1 MDKFEFPQLQ
11 ASLTRDASI
20 ATISIIL
27 SIISLSLFFSTLIG
41 PTTPSWNPVAQYIQN
56 RITAWRYLL
65 NGPRLIQEGYRKSH
79 GEPYEVPAP
88 DCRYVFVSSPKHIKE
103 LDHAPDAALSLLGAA
118 KHMLQPKF
126 TMNGFNWFER
136 RGVEGIG
143 FVRTLRTLLTNN
155 LPQILPDLSIKS
167 RTVFDE
173 LLETH
178 PIVNDTRHSPVYPM
192 LMRLVVQLNAL
203 ALFGQELVNNTEFM
217 SSALPYVEQTLLI
230 SEVVKLLPGLLKPVV
245 GTILSR
251 RLDAQKTF
259 FGCLVPATEL
269 RVQERDLKNL
279 GHDVPKRADCIQWI
293 IDTAP
298 KQNPWSA
305 ERVINELMAIWF
317 GSVHILTT
325 TIVYAI
331 HDLCLHPEYIDP
343 IRRELESEYA
353 EFERTAKGLPLLD
366 SFLRESAR
374 LTPVESMSTRRRAL
388 QPFAFSDGT
397 TLNVGDWACSPSGA
411 MMRDSSQFPSPNK
424 FDGFR
429 FVDPAV
435 LRNLDHPL
443 EPQAQPKTEQKPAQF
458 TDIDSSFLMWGYGRM
473 ACPGRYYASAFMKVV
488 VGQILM
494 KYDLKLV
501 EPDAPRWMTWRAAMM
516 PKSKTMV
523 VFTPRS

>member
-1 MDKFEFPQLQ
+1 MDKLDFSQFQ
-11 ASLTRDASI
+11 ASLARDA
-20 ATISIIL
+20 AATTTISIIL
-27 SIISLSLFFSTLIG
+27 SIISLSLLCSTLTG
-41 PTTPSWNPVAQYIQN
+41 PTTAWNPIAQYIRK

-65 NGPRLIQEGYRKSH
+65 NGPRLIEEGYRKSD
-79 GEPYEVPAP
+79 GEPYEVLAP
-88 DCRYVFVSSPKHIKE
+88 DSRYVFISSPKHIKE

-118 KHMLQPKF
+118 KHMLQPKY

-167 RTVFDE
+167 KTVFDE

-178 PIVNDTRHSPVYPM
+178 PVVNGTRHSPVYPM
-192 LMRLVVQLNAL
+192 LMKLVVQLNAL
-203 ALFGQELVNNTEFM
+203 ALFGQELVGNVEFM

-230 SEVVKLLPGLLKPVV
+230 SEVVKLLPGFLKPVV
-245 GTILSR
+245 GSVLSR
-251 RLDAQKTF
+251 RLNAQKTF

-269 RVQERDLKNL
+269 RVQERDLKQL

-325 TIVYAI
+325 TIVYAVQ
-331 HDLCLHPEYIDP
+331 DLCLHPEYIDP
-343 IRRELESEYA
+343 IRRELESDYA

-388 QPFAFSDGT
+388 QPFTFSDGT
-397 TLNVGDWACSPSGA
+397 ALNVGDWACSPSGV
-411 MMRDSSQFPSPNK
+411 MMRDPSQFPSPER

-435 LRNLDHPL
+435 LENLDRPL
-443 EPQAQPKTEQKPAQF
+443 DPQAQPKTSQKPAQF

-501 EPDAPRWMTWRAAMM
+501 EPDAPRWMTWRAAML
-516 PKSKTMV
+516 PSNKTTV